1 VSDLRVDPANAE
13 QAKTWDGGDDGEFWT
28 EHSEEFDRALGAYL
42 EPFLAA
48 AGIGPAERVLDIGCG
63 AGQTTRHAARAA
75 SEGTAHGIDL
85 SGGMIELARRLSAEQ
100 GIANVG
106 FEQADAQIYPFAP
119 AAFDLAI
126 SRNGTMF
133 FGDPVA
139 AFANIRGAV
148 RSGGRLVML
157 VWQGAEPNE
166 WVGELSGALAAG
178 RDLPRPPAGAPGPFA
193 LADPDRVRTV
203 LTDAG
208 WSRVT
213 IDGLREPMWFGDDVE
228 TANSLVLGFMGWM
241 LKDLDDSGRR
251 RALEDLRSTL
261 SRHHTGGGVFYESA
275 TWIVGASA

>member
-1 VSDLRVDPANAE
+1 LSGLRVDPANAE
-13 QAKTWDGGDDGEFWT
+13 QAKAWDGGDDGEFWT
-28 EHSEEFDRALGAYL
+28 EHADHFDRALAAYL

-48 AGIGPAERVLDIGCG
+48 AGIGSAERVLDIGCG
-63 AGQTTRHAARAA
+63 AGHTTRHAARAA
-75 SEGTAHGIDL
+75 SEGLAHGVDL
-85 SGGMIELARRLSAEQ
+85 SGGMIEVARRLSAEQ
-100 GIANVG
+100 QIANVG
-106 FEQADAQIYPFAP
+106 FEQTDAQIHPFASST
-119 AAFDLAI
+119 FDLAI

-139 AFANIRGAV
+139 AFANIGRAI

-166 WVGELSGALAAG
+166 WVGELGGALAAG
-178 RDLPRPPAGAPGPFA
+178 RGLPRPPAGAPGPFA

-213 IDGLREPMWFGDDVE
+213 IDGQREPMWFGDDVE

-251 RALEDLRSTL
+251 RALDDLRSTL
-261 SRHHTGGGVFYESA
+261 SRHHTSGGVLYESA
-275 TWIVGASA
+275 TWIVRATA